1 MTARYKPYPEYK
13 PSDVE
18 WIGDVPEHW
27 WVFGGKRIFRQ
38 RIERAQV
45 DDEQLAA
52 TQQYG
57 VIPQSLYMKE
67 NGQKVVLALKGT
79 DSFRHV
85 EENDF
90 VISLRSFQGG
100 IEHSGYSGCVSP
112 AYTVL
117 DAVKQI
123 DFRYYRYLL
132 KSTPYI
138 CALQSSTDSLREGK
152 SITYEQFGQISLPLL
167 PMEEQH
173 AIAAFLDR
181 ETGKI
186 DRMIG
191 KQERMIELLKEKRQA
206 VISNAVTKGI
216 DPTAPMKDSGIE
228 WLGQI
233 PEHWKALQ
241 LRHCLNGMEQG
252 KSPSCENRMTEEGE
266 WGVLKSG
273 CVNRGEFN
281 QNEHKALPS
290 TAEPFS
296 EYEVKRGDL
305 LMSRASGSRDLIGSV
320 GYVSEVK
327 SRLLLSDKTFR
338 LKTKPLADKLFL
350 SHEMSSQVVRRQIEL
365 AINGAEGLANN
376 ITQSSIRSFYIAL
389 PPIDE
394 QKEIVQFLERETA
407 KIDHLIAKA
416 EQAIELMKERRTA
429 LISAAVTGKIDVS
442 TYASTHAGRRDGSSN
457 AYCVTDEAPE
467 MMAAEEQAEYR
478 VKE

>member
-233 PEHWKALQ
+233 PEHWEATKLKYRAIFYGGGTPSKNNPDYWKGDIPWVSPKDMKSSRIGNSQDKITTLAVVESSTKLIRAGAVLMVVRSGILQRTIPVGINDIAVTLNQDMKAIIFGKPLLADFFQ
-241 LRHCLNGMEQG
+241 LL
-252 KSPSCENRMTEEGE
+252 
-266 WGVLKSG
+266 VSG
-273 CVNRGEFN
+273 LES
-281 QNEHKALPS
+281 Q
-290 TAEPFS
+290 
-296 EYEVKRGDL
+296 
-305 LMSRASGSRDLIGSV
+305 
-320 GYVSEVK
+320 
-327 SRLLLSDKTFR
+327 LLLEWRKQGATVESIE
-338 LKTKPLADKLFL
+338 
-350 SHEMSSQVVRRQIEL
+350 HEY
-365 AINGAEGLANN
+365 LANSTLC
-376 ITQSSIRSFYIAL
+376 I
-389 PPIDE
+389 PPYEEMGAIIE
-394 QKEIVQFLERETA
+394 YLKEETT
-407 KIDHLIAKA
+407 KIDRLIAKA

-429 LISAAVTGKIDVS
+429 LISAAVTGKIDVRS
-442 TYASTHAGRRDGSSN
+442 VTSN
-457 AYCVTDEAPE
+457 AYCVTDDTPE
-467 MMAAEEQAEYR
+467 LMAAEEQAEYR

>member
-167 PMEEQH
+167 PMEEQR

-206 VISNAVTKGI
+206 VISRAVE
-216 DPTAPMKDSGIE
+216 PRE
-228 WLGQI
+228 N
-233 PEHWKALQ
+233 E
-241 LRHCLNGMEQG
+241 EQAKLAFFVDLLPG
-252 KSPSCENRMTEEGE
+252 YAF
-266 WGVLKSG
+266 KSG
-273 CVNRGEFN
+273 DFVTET
-281 QNEHKALPS
+281 
-290 TAEPFS
+290 TAT
-296 EYEVKRGDL
+296 
-305 LMSRASGSRDLIGSV
+305 
-320 GYVSEVK
+320 
-327 SRLLLSDKTFR
+327 RLLRGTNVGVDCTKWDDCVYFEDDATVNAFR
-338 LKTKPLADKLFL
+338 LKTGDIVLGMDRPWIKEGARVAQITDDDLPCFLVQRVARLRATNGLQQDYLRLHLQSKRFQAYVEADLTGVSVPHL
-350 SHEMSSQVVRRQIEL
+350 SPDQILGLRIPVLSKAEQNERVGTVRSME
-365 AINGAEGLANN
+365 E
-376 ITQSSIRSFYIAL
+376 
-389 PPIDE
+389 
-394 QKEIVQFLERETA
+394 
-407 KIDHLIAKA
+407 KIHNLTAKA

-429 LISAAVTGKIDVS
+429 LISAAVTGKIDVRS
-442 TYASTHAGRRDGSSN
+442 VTSN
-457 AYCVTDEAPE
+457 AYCVTDDTPE
-467 MMAAEEQAEYR
+467 LMAAEEQAEYR